1 MIPLSTPLRFLPLLP
16 SELQLATVLKSGQSF
31 RWARFDTVHAS
42 KPDVAAETAGAA
54 PGAEDSKPAL
64 EAKEQL
70 VQGEEWAFGWGDRTV
85 VLRQDSQGI
94 HYRSLYPPIPPYA
107 AYAADLKSDTTLPLL
122 KSYFQLDTPLAP
134 LYAEWAAKDAH
145 FKKKVEAEGERLE
158 GIRVLNQDPWEC
170 LISFICSA
178 NNNIS
183 RITLMVNRVCESLG
197 APLPHPTS
205 FHPSTIHTLS
215 SLSTLTPL
223 PSPPSTPVLYAFP
236 PPSALTPS
244 STDPL
249 LRELGFGYRAP
260 FIEWSANYL
269 VDLAEEQKTTPLEY
283 LESLRKGK
291 FDGDLGGARE
301 KLMEFKGVGRKVADC
316 VALFSLGWKETV
328 PVDTHVFQIAIR
340 DYSFPSSKTTALT
353 PVLHDR
359 VCARLQ
365 TLWGPH
371 AGWAQQVL
379 FFADLK
385 PSSGSA
391 SPSPSPKKRSGS
403 TTPSATTTVVRN
415 KFEEE
420 LKEIMENPGK
430 RRRVSVKVELKEE
443 SGSES
448 EGKVTKAVKKSG
460 KTKKAAT

>member
-1 MIPLSTPLRFLPLLP
+1 VSCRVGPRSALL
-16 SELQLATVLKSGQSF
+16 LAGQ
-31 RWARFDTVHAS
+31 
-42 KPDVAAETAGAA
+42 
-54 PGAEDSKPAL
+54 
-64 EAKEQL
+64 
-70 VQGEEWAFGWGDRTV
+70 
-85 VLRQDSQGI
+85 
-94 HYRSLYPPIPPYA
+94 
-107 AYAADLKSDTTLPLL
+107 ADLKNFPPSL
-122 KSYFQLDTPLAP
+122 
-134 LYAEWAAKDAH
+134 
-145 FKKKVEAEGERLE
+145 R
-158 GIRVLNQDPWEC
+158 
-170 LISFICSA
+170 FICSA

-197 APLPHPTS
+197 AALPHPTS

-223 PSPPSTPVLYAFP
+223 PSPPSTPVMYAFP

-269 VDLAEEQKTTPLEY
+269 VDLAEEQKTTPSAY

-291 FDGDLGGARE
+291 FDGDLAGARE

-328 PVDTHVFQIAIR
+328 PVDTHVFQVRSTFSYLSSQSAHPLAVSQIAVR
-340 DYSFPSSKTTALT
+340 DYSFPASKTTALT
-353 PVLHDR
+353 SVLHDR

-365 TLWGPH
+365 SLWGAH

-403 TTPSATTTVVRN
+403 TTPAATTILVRN
-415 KFEEE
+415 KFEED

-448 EGKVTKAVKKSG
+448 EGEVMKVKKSVKIG
-460 KTKKAAT
+460 KGRK